1 MSRARDISKFA
12 SQIDSTGVIV
22 NNTLETVIDQD
33 YIVTYSTASAS
44 SGATVYNRFDSIPTS
59 GLSAGDLAF
68 IDSSNKHYVFSGE
81 GWYLINY
88 PENIAP
94 SFTGLQDSYSF
105 NFGDSAFDIT
115 LTGTDSNL
123 LDRSLTFSVTGDNSL
138 DSAAS
143 ISQSDNVFTVTPDA
157 DSDNY
162 TVEST
167 VTFSLTDGKS
177 ITSSSTLFRAV
188 TTYVEPSSN
197 AVYLNTPDG
206 TSGGS
211 VTRTVSSISTSSS
224 GIASQTVAGQSF
236 EVDGSSDY
244 LRYITSGVTTSFTS
258 SSSYKFVW
266 AINIPLQN
274 DVGIGMSCKDGSG
287 SSISLATYSNKVVA
301 FQGTGTTSR
310 VLSPTMATNQ
320 WYIMTVNSNFT
331 VSQLFRAKTPGGTP
345 YDINCSTGAGGYA
358 PPYAENNNELIFS
371 GPSGALDGY
380 ISRALM
386 EQRIAGVA
394 LYPTTMTD
402 DEMLADF
409 DTQVFGN

>member
-33 YIVTYSTASAS
+33 YIATYSTASAS

-68 IDSSNKHYVFSGE
+68 IDSSNKHYIFSGE

-88 PENIAP
+88 PENFAP

-123 LDRSLTFSVTGDNSL
+123 L
-138 DSAAS
+138 AS

-157 DSDNY
+157 DSANY

-197 AVYLNTPDG
+197 AVYLNTPDE

-301 FQGTGTTSR
+301 FQGTSTTSR
-310 VLSPTMATNQ
+310 LLSPTMATNQ